1 MLAPFACV
9 FDPLATLPGWM
20 RPAALL
26 LPPTYVVEGMRTVV
40 AGGPAPLGALAAGV
54 LLALL
59 DVLLACWAFAGVHRY
74 AVRSGLIAR
83 YAAESV
89 S

>member
-9 FDPLATLPGWM
+9 FYPLATLPGWM
-20 RPAALL
+20 RPVARL
-26 LPPTYVVEGMRTVV
+26 LPPTYVFEGMRAIA
-40 AGGPAPLGALAAGV
+40 AGGAPPAGTLAGGALI
-54 LLALL
+54 ALFYI
-59 DVLLACWAFAGVHRY
+59 LLACWAFRGVHRY
-74 AVRSGLIAR
+74 AVRTGLIAR